1 MEAELVE
8 KVLAYIRRGDYYLEE
23 RRFDMA
29 YNAYM
34 DALYTIGAYLV
45 YLDTGLLMSAREM
58 VGILKSRHP
67 EVYGVVSRY
76 AGIASFDEE
85 SVGSL
90 GEEIKRLRDSLLSR
104 KGER

>member
-1 MEAELVE
+1 MEAELME
-8 KVLAYIRRGDYYLEE
+8 KVLAYIRRADYYLEE

-58 VGILKSRHP
+58 EGILKSRHP
-67 EVYGVVSRY
+67 EVYGVISRY
-76 AGIASFDEE
+76 AGITGFDEE
-85 SVGSL
+85 TVGSL
-90 GEEIKRLRDSLLSR
+90 GEEVKRLRESLPGKR
-104 KGER
+104 GNR